1 MKVTPIPAFDDN
13 YIWAIHN
20 GTSINGVADVV
31 VVDPGDADPVI
42 AAIKQNSWR
51 LRAILLTHHH
61 YDHTGG
67 VGELIRLLDDAGDA
81 YIPVY
86 GPAHESIKEVTHPLS
101 EGDQVDFENMGVH
114 LKVLDTPGHT
124 RGHICYYGNNALF
137 CGDTLFAAGC
147 GRIFEGTAAQMYE
160 SLEKI
165 RTLPETT
172 QLYCAHEYTLQNLGF
187 ARIAESD
194 NRDIIERLKRV
205 KGLRSQGKPSVPSTL
220 AEELQTNPFLRSQ
233 QTVLVQNASL
243 FAQRALI
250 EPAEVFAVVRRWKD
264 SLD

>member
-20 GTSINGVADVV
+20 GTSNDGTAEVV

-42 AAIKQNSWR
+42 TAIEQNGWN
-51 LRAILLTHHH
+51 LRAILITHHH

-67 VGELIRLLDDAGDA
+67 IEELTRLANV
-81 YIPVY
+81 PVY
-86 GPAHESIKEVTHPLS
+86 GPAHESIKGLTHPLI
-101 EGDQVDFENMGVH
+101 EGDQLNFDDIGLQV
-114 LKVLDTPGHT
+114 KVLDTPGHT
-124 RGHICYYGNNALF
+124 RGHICYYGKNSLF

-147 GRIFEGTAAQMYE
+147 GRIFEGTPAQMYE

-172 QLYCAHEYTLQNLGF
+172 QVYCAHEYTLQNLGF
-187 ARIAESD
+187 ARIAEPD
-194 NRDIIERLKRV
+194 NQDIIKRLERITKIREN
-205 KGLRSQGKPSVPSTL
+205 GLPSVPSTL
-220 AEELQTNPFLRSQ
+220 AEEIKTNPFLRSQ
-233 QTVLVQNASL
+233 QPILAQNAET
-243 FAQRALI
+243 FAQRELTR
-250 EPAEVFAVVRRWKD
+250 PAEVFAVVRSWKD

>member
-1 MKVTPIPAFDDN
+1 MTVSPIAAFDDN

-20 GTSINGVADVV
+20 GTSNGDAKDVV
-31 VVDPGDADPVI
+31 LVDPGDADPVM
-42 AAIKQNSWR
+42 AAMRQNGWK

-61 YDHTGG
+61 YDHIGG
-67 VGELIRLLDDAGDA
+67 VEELTQLFDDGD
-81 YIPVY
+81 IPVY
-86 GPAHESIKEVTHPLS
+86 GPTYESIKEVTHPLV
-101 EGDQVDFENMGVH
+101 EGDQIDFDDMGIH

-124 RGHICYYGNNALF
+124 RGHICYYGNNTLF
-137 CGDTLFAAGC
+137 SGDTLFAAGC

-172 QLYCAHEYTLQNLGF
+172 QIYCAHEYTLQNLGF
-187 ARIAESD
+187 ARIVESD

-205 KGLRSQGKPSVPSTL
+205 KNLRSQDKPSVPSTL

>member
-1 MKVTPIPAFDDN
+1 MTVTPIAAFDDN

-20 GTSINGVADVV
+20 GTSNGDVADVV
-31 VVDPGDADPVI
+31 IVDPGDAEPVM
-42 AAIKQNSWR
+42 AAIEQNGWK

-67 VGELIRLLDDAGDA
+67 VEELTQLAD
-81 YIPVY
+81 IPVY
-86 GPAHESIKEVTHPLS
+86 GPAHESIKGLTHPLA
-101 EGDQVDFENMGVH
+101 EGDQIDFDDMGIH

-124 RGHICYYGNNALF
+124 RGHICYYGNNTLF

-172 QLYCAHEYTLQNLGF
+172 QIYCAHEYTLQNLGF
-187 ARIAESD
+187 ARIAEPD

-205 KGLRSQGKPSVPSTL
+205 KSLRNQDKPSVPSTL
-220 AEELQTNPFLRSQ
+220 AEELLTNPFLRSQ
-233 QTVLVQNASL
+233 QTVLVQNASA
-243 FAQRALI
+243 FAKRALT